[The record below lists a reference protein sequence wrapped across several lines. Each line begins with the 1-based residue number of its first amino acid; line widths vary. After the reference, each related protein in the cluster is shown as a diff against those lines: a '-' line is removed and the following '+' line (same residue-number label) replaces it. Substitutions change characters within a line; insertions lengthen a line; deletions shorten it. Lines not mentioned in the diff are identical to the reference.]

1 MKNVVNIVGHL
12 YIIVFCN
19 YRCNHFYL
27 FVFSFNVFSTIIP
40 FKSTPKQC
48 TLTSSTLL
56 PTYILW
62 KCVFCTHI
70 FFQVPTSIAFRP
82 MGRAATEA
90 FLNECEGGDP
100 LGKKQAEH
108 LDRLFVRVDEV
119 ASKHP
124 PTATAIKMGYAE
136 PVANLPSAPT
146 VVDVGDDGKY
156 YKSERESAL
165 RIWKSNCS

>member
-1 MKNVVNIVGHL
+1 
-12 YIIVFCN
+12 
-19 YRCNHFYL
+19 
-27 FVFSFNVFSTIIP
+27 
-40 FKSTPKQC
+40 
-48 TLTSSTLL
+48 
-56 PTYILW
+56 
-62 KCVFCTHI
+62 
-70 FFQVPTSIAFRP
+70 

-136 PVANLPSAPT
+136 PIANLPSAPT
-146 VVDVGDDGKY
+146 VVDVGGDGKY
-156 YKSERESAL
+156 SKARESAYRVYGRATVVDISIPL
-165 RIWKSNCS
+165 PFFKLVSLALSRFSLF

>member
-1 MKNVVNIVGHL
+1 
-12 YIIVFCN
+12 
-19 YRCNHFYL
+19 
-27 FVFSFNVFSTIIP
+27 
-40 FKSTPKQC
+40 
-48 TLTSSTLL
+48 
-56 PTYILW
+56 
-62 KCVFCTHI
+62 
-70 FFQVPTSIAFRP
+70 

-146 VVDVGDDGKY
+146 VVDVGGDGKY
-156 YKSERESAL
+156 SKGERAARMEH
-165 RIWKSNCS
+165 CS

>member
-1 MKNVVNIVGHL
+1 MSK
-12 YIIVFCN
+12 FD
-19 YRCNHFYL
+19 
-27 FVFSFNVFSTIIP
+27 
-40 FKSTPKQC
+40 
-48 TLTSSTLL
+48 
-56 PTYILW
+56 PT
-62 KCVFCTHI
+62 
-70 FFQVPTSIAFRP
+70 VPTSIAFRP

-136 PVANLPSAPT
+136 PIANLPSAPT
-146 VVDVGDDGKY
+146 VVDVGDDGVEMPAVNPLSGSSSSASAEEDDGSAVWVDFA
-156 YKSERESAL
+156 KSPV
-165 RIWKSNCS
+165 